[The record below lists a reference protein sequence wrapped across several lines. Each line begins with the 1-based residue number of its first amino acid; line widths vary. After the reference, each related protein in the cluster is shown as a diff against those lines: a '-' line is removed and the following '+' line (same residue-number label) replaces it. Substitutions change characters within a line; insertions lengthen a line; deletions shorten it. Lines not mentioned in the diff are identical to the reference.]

1 MVENGD
7 RNRLVADL
15 AAQIAPAA
23 ARAPGRVSLLAFA
36 GEIDA
41 VYAGVVEL
49 SDGGRAAIAVGED
62 FWLVGRS
69 LQRAS
74 EAHAE
79 HAFLVVMEDDCFVER
94 LQRGNAVD
102 AAEIGA
108 TTKDEASVFI
118 QNELL
123 LAADPVGVDFQL
135 RLIGAALCQRDS
147 AMADY
152 AHLRGIFHLNCFRVV
167 PEIEAADVAVVEP
180 QASVMRMIDTLTRA
194 RLKRETAGDD
204 RAFGGAKRIKH
215 GLGKPFGPNV
225 GGEGPA
231 VDDDVDASFGFIW
244 DHAIAV
250 LWRVLVC
257 RDAAEECGA
266 GGNCGEGFLC
276 RHKRSL
282 LIGRK
287 G

>member
-1 MVENGD
+1 MVEDGD
-7 RNRLVADL
+7 GDRLVAEL
-15 AAQIAPAA
+15 AAEIAPAA
-23 ARAPGRVSLLAFA
+23 ARAPGRIAFFAFA
-36 GEIDA
+36 GEIDT

-62 FWLVGRS
+62 FWLVGGS
-69 LQRAS
+69 FQRAS
-74 EAHAE
+74 DAHAE
-79 HAFLVVMEDDCFVER
+79 NAFLVVVEDDFFVES

-108 TTKDEASVFI
+108 TTKDEASVFL

-135 RLIGAALCQRDS
+135 SLIGAALCQRDS

-167 PEIEAADVAVVEP
+167 PEIEAADVAIVEP
-180 QASVMRMIDTLTRA
+180 QASVMRMIDTLTRP
-194 RLKRETAGDD
+194 RLEREPTGDD
-204 RAFGGAKRIKH
+204 CALGGAERIED
-215 GLGKPFGPNV
+215 GLRKLFGPNV

-231 VDDDVDASFGFIW
+231 VDDDVDASFGYIW

-250 LWRVLVC
+250 L
-257 RDAAEECGA
+257 
-266 GGNCGEGFLC
+266 
-276 RHKRSL
+276 
-282 LIGRK
+282 
-287 G
+287 